1 MGSITMTRFL
11 YLAFYLLIHTSNFIK
26 KNVFYVKFSKDDE

>member
-11 YLAFYLLIHTSNFIK
+11 YLVFYLLIHTSSFIK
-26 KNVFYVKFSKDDE
+26 KRVLR